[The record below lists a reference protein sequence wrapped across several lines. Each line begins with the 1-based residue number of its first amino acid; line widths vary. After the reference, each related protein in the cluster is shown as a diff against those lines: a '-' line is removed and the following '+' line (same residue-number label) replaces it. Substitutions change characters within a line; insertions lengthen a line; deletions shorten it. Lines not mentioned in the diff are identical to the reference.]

1 MTICDCSSFH
11 LLFAINFRYKL
22 SSTHSFSDRSVNILN
37 HRDGPYSSLTDQ
49 ASVGAVIVLFEAR
62 KSPGNSPT
70 HQSFAKDLKIVK
82 ILTCQAPKS
91 KNTENVNAKL
101 GLVMKS
107 GKYSLGYKSTVKAL
121 RAGKAKLVII
131 AGNTPVLRKSE
142 LEYYAMLSKTQVYYF
157 NGGNNELG
165 TVCGKLFRVGTLAIL
180 DAGDSDILSTL

>member
-1 MTICDCSSFH
+1 
-11 LLFAINFRYKL
+11 
-22 SSTHSFSDRSVNILN
+22 
-37 HRDGPYSSLTDQ
+37 
-49 ASVGAVIVLFEAR
+49 
-62 KSPGNSPT
+62 
-70 HQSFAKDLKIVK
+70 
-82 ILTCQAPKS
+82 
-91 KNTENVNAKL
+91 
-101 GLVMKS
+101 MKS